1 MLDQLRKE
9 LNDLDKALIELLEK
23 RFEVTE
29 QVGAFKQRENM
40 VVLQPEREAEILDR
54 IAKTLSESDYSE
66 YIIEIY
72 RSIFEQSRS
81 QQSKYAK

>member
-9 LNDLDKALIELLEK
+9 LNDLDETLIELLEK
-23 RFEVTE
+23 RFKVTE

-40 VVLQPEREAEILDR
+40 VVLQPEREAEIIER
-54 IAKTLSESDYSE
+54 IAETLAESEYST

-81 QQSKYAK
+81 QQSKYVK